1 MAIGLCVWA
10 PECRSGHM
18 ASPFSA
24 ANCLHLWGRVPCLPA
39 KGMEGMPS
47 LQVFSKKPLSFW
59 IRLCTSSSCKNIQ
72 MLQGQTAL
80 LLTRTGGNYPFF
92 SQLFITG
99 EGVQH
104 FHSLLVFTHTR
115 LAGRKSS
122 AHSHHTFA
130 VKPGHFPNWKHVWP
144 PPRSRKIPLLLLHF
158 VASLEHWCLEV
169 VMKAATLSY
178 SVATYLCLLK
188 QLFAQ
193 LSDWHGFPL
202 CPSLWH
208 WDSLCC
214 SHSYCFPFPRS
225 LQSCTV
231 DVVRQHVAC
240 Q

>member
-1 MAIGLCVWA
+1 MGLQLIACICGDEYLACLQNAW
-10 PECRSGHM
+10 RG
-18 ASPFSA
+18 
-24 ANCLHLWGRVPCLPA
+24 CLHFRFSERNHFLSGSDYALPQAVRTYRCCRARQPYCLP
-39 KGMEGMPS
+39 GLEE
-47 LQVFSKKPLSFW
+47 
-59 IRLCTSSSCKNIQ
+59 ITH
-72 MLQGQTAL
+72 
-80 LLTRTGGNYPFF
+80 FF

-115 LAGRKSS
+115 LACRKSS

-144 PPRSRKIPLLLLHF
+144 PPSSRKIPLLLLHF

-178 SVATYLCLLK
+178 SVATYLCLLE
-188 QLFAQ
+188 QFFAQ

-208 WDSLCC
+208 WDSLCY
-214 SHSYCFPFPRS
+214 SHSYCFPFSRS

-231 DVVRQHVAC
+231 DVARQHVAC